1 LKHFIVISVGEMT
14 RANYD
19 LDSSFTIE
27 ILGRAG
33 LSQFINTP
41 KRKLQEMQLEK
52 QQMRTIPGM
61 KENISVN
68 ILRTK

>member
-1 LKHFIVISVGEMT
+1 L
-14 RANYD
+14 RAGYD

-41 KRKLQEMQLEK
+41 KRKLTEMQLDK
-52 QQMRTIPGM
+52 PQVRPNLGV
-61 KENISVN
+61 KEIISVN
-68 ILRTK
+68 KI